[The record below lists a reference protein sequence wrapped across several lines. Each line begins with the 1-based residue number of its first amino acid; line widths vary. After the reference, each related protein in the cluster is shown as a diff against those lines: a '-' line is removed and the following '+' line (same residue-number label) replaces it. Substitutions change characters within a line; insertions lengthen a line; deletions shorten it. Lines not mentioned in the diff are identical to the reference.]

1 MLFLAGYIKEG
12 TILFDK
18 LQITR
23 LKPLFVFFI
32 GYTICF
38 YLFALT
44 LGYTFP
50 FVAGFILALLVQPL
64 VRFLREKLHLKS
76 GVASILVTLLC
87 FIVLF
92 GLMALT
98 GYWLVT
104 EITTLVV
111 KLSSIDTTKIIKPL
125 NDLTGVYVDKIDSEF
140 IRQNQEQLIKFLQTG
155 AGIITSV
162 LNTVLMIL
170 TSLPGILTMFIVMI
184 FSTYFFAKDMPVI
197 KRQIASF
204 LSQSTVINIRSA
216 SRHSLTMSGKLIA
229 SFILIYFITFVQTLL
244 VFYLLGVPYPLVL
257 SLIAGIADVLP
268 ILGPGTVYIPLAIIS
283 LVQGDY
289 FTAIAL
295 IVAWL
300 LISTIRQ
307 VIQPKIVSA
316 SIDVHPLAMLA
327 ALYFALIAGRISI
340 LIYITLFFVLYQV
353 LCKTG
358 VLPRFFMSESELD
371 KQDKTPIPPVPKNST
386 DRVPPSDF

>member
-1 MLFLAGYIKEG
+1 M
-12 TILFDK
+12 
-18 LQITR
+18 
-23 LKPLFVFFI
+23 FFI

-50 FVAGFILALLVQPL
+50 FVAGFLLALLVQPL
-64 VRFLREKLHLKS
+64 VRFLKEKLHLRP
-76 GVASILVTLLC
+76 GLASILVTLLC

-125 NDLTGVYVDKIDSEF
+125 NDLTGILGIYVDRIDSEF
-140 IRQNQEQLIKFLQTG
+140 IRQNQEQLIKFLQSG
-155 AGIITSV
+155 AGFITSV

-184 FSTYFFAKDMPVI
+184 FSTYFFSKDMPVI
-197 KRQIASF
+197 KRHVASI
-204 LSQSTVINIRSA
+204 LSQNTVVHIRSA
-216 SRHSLTMSGKLIA
+216 SQHSLTMSGRLIA
-229 SFILIYFITFVQTLL
+229 SFLLIYFITFLETLL
-244 VFYLLGVPYPLVL
+244 VFYLLGIPYPLVL
-257 SLIAGIADVLP
+257 SLVVGIADVLP
-268 ILGPGTVYIPLAIIS
+268 VLGPGTVYIPLAIIS
-283 LVQGDY
+283 LVNGDY

-295 IVAWL
+295 LVGWL

-307 VIQPKIVSA
+307 IIEPKIVSA
-316 SIDVHPLAMLA
+316 SIDVHPLAMLSA
-327 ALYFALIAGRISI
+327 IYFALISGRISI
-340 LIYITLFFVLYQV
+340 LIYMVLFFVLYQV

-358 VLPRFFMSESELD
+358 VLPRIFVSEADMD
-371 KQDKTPIPPVPKNST
+371 KQEKIPIPPVPKESPNT
-386 DRVPPSDF
+386 PPPADF

>member
-1 MLFLAGYIKEG
+1 M
-12 TILFDK
+12 
-18 LQITR
+18 TR

-50 FVAGFILALLVQPL
+50 FVAGFLLALMLQPL
-64 VRFLREKLHLKS
+64 VRFLKEKLHLRP
-76 GVASILVTLLC
+76 GFASILVTLLS
-87 FIVLF
+87 FFLLF
-92 GLMALT
+92 GLMALL

-111 KLSSIDTTKIIKPL
+111 RLSSIDTTKIIKPL
-125 NDLTGVYVDKIDSEF
+125 NDLMGYLGIYVNKIDSDF

-184 FSTYFFAKDMPVI
+184 FSTYFFAKDMPKI
-197 KRQIASF
+197 KRQVASF
-204 LSQSTVINIRSA
+204 LSQNTVINIRSA
-216 SRHSLTMSGKLIA
+216 SRHSLTMSGKLLA
-229 SFILIYFITFVQTLL
+229 SFLLIYLITFLQTLL

-268 ILGPGTVYIPLAIIS
+268 ILGPGTVYIPLAVIS
-283 LVQGDY
+283 LAQGDF
-289 FTAIAL
+289 FTAVAL

-316 SIDVHPLAMLA
+316 SIDIHPLSMLA
-327 ALYFALIAGRISI
+327 ALYFALVAGRVSI
-340 LIYITLFFVLYQV
+340 LIYMTVFFVLYQV

-358 VLPRFFMSESELD
+358 VLPRLFVSDSDSD
-371 KQDKTPIPPVPKNST
+371 KQGKRPIPPAQRDDAAQPE
-386 DRVPPSDF
+386 PPADS